1 MIDTLIKMFNLAR
14 DNPSVFCEGGEVGEK
29 CMGVSCHD
37 CPFHSNENLSR
48 TIVELE
54 KAQEKQ
60 DV

>member
-1 MIDTLIKMFNLAR
+1 MIDTLIKMFKLAR
-14 DNPSVFCEGGEVGEK
+14 ANPDAFCDGGTVGEK
-29 CMGVSCHD
+29 CSGISCHD
-37 CPFHSNENLSR
+37 CPFSSTSNLNA